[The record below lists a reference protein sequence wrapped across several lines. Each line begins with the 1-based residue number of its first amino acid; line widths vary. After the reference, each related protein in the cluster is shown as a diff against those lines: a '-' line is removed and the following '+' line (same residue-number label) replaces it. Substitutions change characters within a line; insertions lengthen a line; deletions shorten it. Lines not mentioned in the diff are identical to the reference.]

1 MGLILWSVLFLAVHH
16 HSALLSFAFACDIVQ
31 SLADCVGQGIKVQ
44 HESDRAKM
52 TIKQVLEQRRLNDAT
67 GALVKE
73 FFSSVSP
80 AELQDKIAE
89 IFHEFDTDHNGGLD
103 RSVLFPSSPIFSQ
116 SLGRLS

>member
-80 AELQDKIAE
+80 EEVLVRLQFRTAPNATSE
-89 IFHEFDTDHNGGLD
+89 AGQQAQGSQETDSD
-103 RSVLFPSSPIFSQ
+103 
-116 SLGRLS
+116 LSI